1 MGERIAIL
9 GMGVSGRAVA
19 DLAQVQ
25 GDAVLTFDENATAD
39 RADLTRADLAEV
51 DRIVISPGLAAKH
64 PWRRSALASGKPCQ
78 GEIGY
83 AAERW
88 RGKIYGVT
96 GTNGKTSL
104 TQLLTAA
111 LCASGVEAV
120 ACGNIGMPLAS
131 IAATPAN
138 TPEAVAVCELSS
150 FQAELS
156 EGLQL
161 DALVWTNFAPDHLDR
176 YENLKEYFMA
186 KWSLTTRLK
195 PGAPFVCGAELG
207 AFIEQFGFKAAGKIS
222 DIEAMDPAGLPDH
235 SAFLRSPQKA
245 NLALAQSLWEALDA
259 DAAALRGA
267 AAEFKVPAHRLQ
279 IVATLDGVTCW
290 NDSKATNF
298 HAVGAALDAMPEGAV
313 VWVGGGRA
321 KGEDPAKLVE
331 YLKGRVTQACV
342 YGECAPLLCGVL
354 EDSELSVYHAAD
366 CEDAIREAVRLA
378 RKNSPAHLLFS
389 PGFASFDAFASY
401 AERGK
406 YFNSVVLS
414 L

>member
-9 GMGVSGRAVA
+9 GMGVSGQAVA
-19 DLAQVQ
+19 DLAQAR
-25 GDAVLTFDENATAD
+25 GDAVLTFDENVAAD
-39 RADLTRADLAEV
+39 HTDLTGADLAEV
-51 DRIVISPGLAAKH
+51 DRIVISPGLAANH
-64 PWRRSALASGKPCQ
+64 PWRQSALASGKPCQ

-120 ACGNIGMPLAS
+120 ACGNIGTPLAS
-131 IAATPAN
+131 IAASPAN
-138 TPEAVAVCELSS
+138 TTEAVAVCELSS

-161 DALVWTNFAPDHLDR
+161 DALAWTNFAPDHLDR

-195 PGAPFVCGAELG
+195 PGAPFVYGAELG
-207 AFIEQFGFKAAGKIS
+207 AVMESFGVNAEGKMS
-222 DIEAMDPAGLPDH
+222 DAEAMDPAGLPDD
-235 SAFLRSPQKA
+235 SVFLRSPQKA
-245 NLALAQSLWEALDA
+245 NLALAQALWEALDA
-259 DAAALRGA
+259 DAAALRRA

-279 IVATLDGVTCW
+279 IVATLEGVTFW

-321 KGEDPAKLVE
+321 KGEDLAMLVE
-331 YLKGRVTQACV
+331 YLMDRVTHTCV
-342 YGECAPLLCGVL
+342 YGECSPSLCDAL
-354 EDSELSVYHAAD
+354 EDSGISVYHATD
-366 CEDAIREAVRLA
+366 CEDAVREAAGVA
-378 RKNSPAHLLFS
+378 RAEAPAHLLFS